1 MICTITEVNAVTR
14 ENEVGYVVIKAQGKQ
29 GDENA
34 SVLDENGFINPLA
47 CISRSYNFTKT
58 LFPST
63 EAQFNA
69 MLESVVEGSKI
80 RLELIRKASVKPFHI
95 VRDFNADVVSERYYC
110 EQRQE
115 TRTNTTNKTLMI
127 DGRAIK
133 PNETYL
139 QTVDVPRVFN
149 EITLTVFTTI
159 DENGKEVCAEGDEQ
173 TLLDNA
179 WQRGVTNGVYEIVEE

>member
-1 MICTITEVNAVTR
+1 MICTITEVNAVNR

-34 SVLDENGFINPLA
+34 NVLDENGFINPLA
-47 CISRSYNFTKT
+47 CMSRSYNFTKT

-69 MLESVVEGSKI
+69 MVENVVEGSKI

-95 VRDFNADVVSERYYC
+95 VRDFNTDVVGERYYC
-110 EQRQE
+110 EQKQE
-115 TRTNTTNKTLMI
+115 THTNTTNKTI
-127 DGRAIK
+127 IVDGKAVK

-139 QTVDVPRVFN
+139 QTVDVPRTFN
-149 EITLTVFTTI
+149 EITLTVFTKI

>member
-1 MICTITEVNAVTR
+1 MICTITEVNAVER

-47 CISRSYNFTKT
+47 CMSRSYNFTKT

-63 EAQFNA
+63 EEQFNA
-69 MLESVVEGSKI
+69 MLENVVEGSKI
-80 RLELIRKASVKPFHI
+80 RLELIRKPSVRPFHI
-95 VRDFNADVVSERYYC
+95 VRDFNTDVIGERYYC
-110 EQRQE
+110 EQKPE
-115 TRTNTTNKTLMI
+115 TRTNTSNKTIMV
-127 DGRAIK
+127 DGKAVK
-133 PNETYL
+133 PNESYVTM
-139 QTVDVPRVFN
+139 VDVPRVFN
-149 EITLTVFTTI
+149 EITLTVFTKI

>member
-1 MICTITEVNAVTR
+1 MICTITEVNAVER

-29 GDENA
+29 GDESA

-47 CISRSYNFTKT
+47 CMSRIYNFTKT

-69 MLESVVEGSKI
+69 MLESVVEGAKI
-80 RLELIRKASVKPFHI
+80 RLEFIRKTSVKPFHI
-95 VRDFNADVVSERYYC
+95 IRDFNTDVVGERYYC
-110 EQRQE
+110 EQKQE
-115 TRTNTTNKTLMI
+115 TRTNTTNKTMMI
-127 DGRAIK
+127 DGKAVK
-133 PNETYL
+133 PNESYVTM
-139 QTVDVPRVFN
+139 VDVPRVFN
-149 EITLTVFTTI
+149 EITLTVFTKI

-179 WQRGVTNGVYEIVEE
+179 WQRGVTNGVYEIVEK

>member
-1 MICTITEVNAVTR
+1 MICTITEVNAIER

-47 CISRSYNFTKT
+47 CMSRSYNFTKT

-69 MLESVVEGSKI
+69 MLENVVEGAKI
-80 RLELIRKASVKPFHI
+80 RLELIRKPSIKPFHI
-95 VRDFNADVVSERYYC
+95 VRDLNADVVSERYYC
-110 EQRQE
+110 EQKQE
-115 TRTNTTNKTLMI
+115 TRTNTTNKTMMVE
-127 DGRAIK
+127 GKAVK

-149 EITLTVFTTI
+149 EITLTVFTKI

>member
-1 MICTITEVNAVTR
+1 MICTITEVNAVER

-47 CISRSYNFTKT
+47 CMSRSYNFTKT

-69 MLESVVEGSKI
+69 MVENVVEGSKI
-80 RLELIRKASVKPFHI
+80 RLELIRKTSVKPFHI
-95 VRDFNADVVSERYYC
+95 IRDFNSDVVSERYYC
-110 EQRQE
+110 EQKQE
-115 TRTNTTNKTLMI
+115 TRTNTTNKTIMI
-127 DGRAIK
+127 DGKAIK
-133 PNETYL
+133 PNESYI
-139 QTVDVPRVFN
+139 TVIDVPRVFN
-149 EITLTVFTTI
+149 EITLTVFTKI

>member
-1 MICTITEVNAVTR
+1 MICTITEVNAVAR

-29 GDENA
+29 GDESA

-47 CISRSYNFTKT
+47 CMSRSYNFTKT

-69 MLESVVEGSKI
+69 MLESVVEGAKI
-80 RLELIRKASVKPFHI
+80 RLELIRKTSIKPFHI
-95 VRDFNADVVSERYYC
+95 IRNFNADVVGERYYC
-110 EQRQE
+110 EQKQE
-115 TRTNTTNKTLMI
+115 ARTNTTNKTMMI
-127 DGRAIK
+127 EGKAIK
-133 PNETYL
+133 PNENYIV
-139 QTVDVPRVFN
+139 TVDVPRVFN
-149 EITLTVFTTI
+149 EITLTVFTKI

>member
-1 MICTITEVNAVTR
+1 MICTITEVNVVTR
-14 ENEVGYVVIKAQGKQ
+14 ENEVGYIVIKAQGKQ

-47 CISRSYNFTKT
+47 CMSRSYNFTKT

-69 MLESVVEGSKI
+69 MVENVVEGSKI

-139 QTVDVPRVFN
+139 QTVDVPRTFN
-149 EITLTVFTTI
+149 EITLTVFTKI
-159 DENGKEVCAEGDEQ
+159 DENGKEICAEGDEQ

>member
-1 MICTITEVNAVTR
+1 MICTITEVNAVER

-47 CISRSYNFTKT
+47 CMSRSYNFTKT

-63 EAQFNA
+63 EEQFNA
-69 MLESVVEGSKI
+69 MVANVVEGAKI
-80 RLELIRKASVKPFHI
+80 RLELIRKTSVKPFHI
-95 VRDFNADVVSERYYC
+95 VRDFNTDVVGDRYYC
-110 EQRQE
+110 EQKQE
-115 TRTNTTNKTLMI
+115 VRTNTTNKTMMI
-127 DGRAIK
+127 EGKAVK
-133 PNETYL
+133 PNENYVV
-139 QTVDVPRVFN
+139 TVDVPRVFN
-149 EITLTVFTTI
+149 EITLTVFTKI

-173 TLLDNA
+173 TLLENA

>member
-1 MICTITEVNAVTR
+1 MICTITEVNAVER

-29 GDENA
+29 GDESA

-47 CISRSYNFTKT
+47 CMSRSYNFTKT

-69 MLESVVEGSKI
+69 MLESVVEGAKV
-80 RLELIRKASVKPFHI
+80 RLELIRKTSVKPFHI
-95 VRDFNADVVSERYYC
+95 VRNFNTDVIGERYYC
-110 EQRQE
+110 EQKQE

-127 DGRAIK
+127 DGKAVK

-139 QTVDVPRVFN
+139 QTVDVPRVFS
-149 EITLTVFTTI
+149 EVTLTVFTKI
-159 DENGKEVCAEGDEQ
+159 DESGKEVCAEGDEQ
-173 TLLDNA
+173 TLLENA

>member
-47 CISRSYNFTKT
+47 CMSRSYNFTKT

-69 MLESVVEGSKI
+69 MVENVVEGSKI
-80 RLELIRKASVKPFHI
+80 RLELIRKTSVKPFHI
-95 VRDFNADVVSERYYC
+95 IRDFNADVVSERYYC
-110 EQRQE
+110 EQKQE
-115 TRTNTTNKTLMI
+115 TRTNTTNKTIMI
-127 DGRAIK
+127 DGKAIK
-133 PNETYL
+133 PNESYVIM
-139 QTVDVPRVFN
+139 VDVPRVFN
-149 EITLTVFTTI
+149 EITLTVFTKL

-173 TLLDNA
+173 TLLENA